1 MKSLIL
7 FAAFAAAALV
17 AFAIFKPDTV
27 KTFVHYMGERIHA
40 SLFNYMGKQGM
51 ILGATS
57 ITTQMVVAWDTALR
71 LEAQQ
76 KESRLMKTVNDRGS
90 ITGASFTINNLGSVG
105 EFDENVV
112 RHGDT
117 IWSEIDHSARSAA
130 MRDFYKAL
138 PVDRAD
144 VPKLEANPLSG
155 GYMDSLM
162 AMRNRKIDSIIYN
175 AALGAI
181 PSVDG
186 LVSYTLPTAQK
197 IAGGGTGLTKAKII
211 QAKAIF
217 RANEADEESGEEL
230 YFLYNDVALQQILAD
245 TTLTSADFM
254 ALQMLQAGTLKGK
267 WMGFE
272 WIPYQNL
279 IKAGSVF
286 STAAYTKSAIHF
298 GKGYEEG
305 KVSIRADKKDTT
317 QTSMAASYGAGRQD
331 DKKVVQIDFQ

>member
-1 MKSLIL
+1 MS
-7 FAAFAAAALV
+7 
-17 AFAIFKPDTV
+17 T
-27 KTFVHYMGERIHA
+27 T
-40 SLFNYMGKQGM
+40 
-51 ILGATS
+51 

-76 KESRLMKTVNDRGS
+76 KDSRLMSTVKDRGS

-117 IWSEIDHSARSAA
+117 IWSEIDHSARSAV

-138 PVDRAD
+138 PVDRND

-155 GYMDSLM
+155 EYMESLI

-175 AALGAI
+175 AALGPI

-197 IAGGGTGLTKAKII
+197 IAAGGTGMTKAKII

-217 RANEADEESGEEL
+217 RANEADENTGEEL
-230 YFLYNDVALQQILAD
+230 IFLYNDIMLQQILAD
-245 TTLTSADFM
+245 TTLTSADHTTV
-254 ALQMLQAGTLKGK
+254 QMLQNGTLNGS
-267 WMGFE
+267 WMGFK
-272 WIPYQNL
+272 WLPYQGFA
-279 IKAGSVF
+279 KAGSVY
-286 STAAYTKSAIHF
+286 SAVAYTKSAIHF

-305 KVSIRADKKDTT
+305 KISPRPDKKDAT

>member
-1 MKSLIL
+1 MS
-7 FAAFAAAALV
+7 
-17 AFAIFKPDTV
+17 T
-27 KTFVHYMGERIHA
+27 T
-40 SLFNYMGKQGM
+40 
-51 ILGATS
+51 

-76 KESRLMKTVNDRGS
+76 KESRLQKTVVDRGT
-90 ITGASFTINNLGSVG
+90 IEGASFTINNLGSVG

-117 IWSEIDHSARSAA
+117 IWSEIDHSARNAV

-138 PVDRAD
+138 PVDRND
-144 VPKLEANPLSG
+144 IPKLKVNPLSG

-162 AMRNRKIDSIIYN
+162 AMRNRKIDSIVYQ
-175 AALGAI
+175 AGLGAI
-181 PSVDG
+181 PSQDG
-186 LVSYTLPTAQK
+186 LVSYVLPTAQK
-197 IAGGGTGLTKAKII
+197 VAAGGTGMTKAKII
-211 QAKAIF
+211 QAKSIF

-230 YFLYNDVALQQILAD
+230 YFTYNDIMLQQILAD

-254 ALQMLQAGTLKGK
+254 AVQMLQNGTLKGK

-272 WIPYQNL
+272 WIPYQGLN
-279 IKAGSVF
+279 KAGSVY
-286 STAAYTKSAIHF
+286 SAMAWAKSGIHF
-298 GKGYEEG
+298 GRGYEEG
-305 KVSIRADKKDTT
+305 KVSPRPDKKDAT